1 MARYTVRSG
10 PQVYQAE
17 TPQDAL
23 ALSEQMEAEGIEDV
37 WIISHG
43 PYGSISSLQT
53 LRYALKDLGEPSK
66 PEHGDAN
73 SSSKRD

>member
-1 MARYTVRSG
+1 
-10 PQVYQAE
+10 
-17 TPQDAL
+17 
-23 ALSEQMEAEGIEDV
+23 MEAEGIEDV